1 MIKYDFKTFMN
12 ITGTNDYQD
21 KIHKI
26 KEKLNKK
33 CDGEIFLDVNLC
45 VSKKE
50 LKRINEISSYVSK
63 NADVFIV
70 VGIGGSYMGSKALIE
85 LFKNKSN
92 VEILFAGYS
101 LSSDYLA
108 NMLDY
113 IKDKRVVI
121 NVVSK
126 SGNTIETN
134 LIFSKL
140 LEVMKEKYSKKELSK
155 RIIVTTY
162 NPKGKLMEIGKKN
175 HFNILKM
182 PNISGRYSILTASTL
197 LPISI
202 AGINVN
208 KLISGYEKGDMDK
221 SFVYAVLRD
230 ILYKNGKKIEA
241 FTVYDERL
249 LYFVEWLKQL
259 FAETQGKKKRGI
271 MPIGVF
277 NTRDMHSLG
286 QYLNDGED
294 FFFSTVINVVNNK
307 DVLIKNK
314 SLNKINNIV
323 MLSIAKSLDAP
334 SIIINMDK
342 LTEENIG
349 RLLYFFMTSAAIG
362 AYLMGVSPYTQDG
375 VSKYKRIIKED
386 IKCIK

>member
-12 ITGTNDYQD
+12 ITGINDCKE

-26 KEKLNKK
+26 REKLNKK
-33 CDGEIFLDVNLC
+33 CDGEIFLDVNKC
-45 VSKKE
+45 ISKKE
-50 LKRINEISSYVSK
+50 LKRINEISRYVFK

-85 LFKNKSN
+85 LFGNKSN
-92 VEILFAGYS
+92 IEILFAGYS
-101 LSSDYLA
+101 LSSEYLA
-108 NMLDY
+108 NLIDY

-121 NVVSK
+121 NVISK

-140 LEVMKEKYSKKELSK
+140 LESMKNKYSTKELSK
-155 RIIVTTY
+155 RIIVTTH
-162 NPKGKLMEIGKKN
+162 NPKGKLMELGKKN
-175 HFNILKM
+175 HFTIFKM
-182 PNISGRYSILTASTL
+182 PDISGRYSILTVSSL

-202 AGINVN
+202 AGININ
-208 KLISGYEKGDMDK
+208 KLISGYELGDMDK
-221 SFVYAVLRD
+221 SFIYAVLRD

-241 FTVYDERL
+241 FTIYDERL
-249 LYFVEWLKQL
+249 LYFIEWLKQL
-259 FAETQGKKKRGI
+259 FAETQGKNKKGI
-271 MPIGVF
+271 LPIGVF

-286 QYLNDGED
+286 QYLNDGES
-294 FFFSTVINVVNNK
+294 FIFSTVINIVNNK

-323 MLSIAKSLDAP
+323 MLSVAKSLDSP

-349 RLLYFFMTSAAIG
+349 RLIYFFMTSAAVG
-362 AYLMGVSPYTQDG
+362 AYLMGVNPYTQDG
-375 VSKYKRIIKED
+375 VSKYKRIIKEE

>member
-12 ITGTNDYQD
+12 IAGTNDYQD

-33 CDGEIFLDVNLC
+33 CDGEIFLDVNKC
-45 VSKKE
+45 ISKKE

-85 LFKNKSN
+85 LFQNKSN

-108 NMLDY
+108 NLIDY

-182 PNISGRYSILTASTL
+182 PNISGRYSILTISTL

-202 AGINVN
+202 AGINID

-241 FTVYDERL
+241 FTIYDERL

-259 FAETQGKKKRGI
+259 FAETQGKKKKGI

-294 FFFSTVINVVNNK
+294 FFFSTVINIVNNK

-375 VSKYKRIIKED
+375 VLKYKRMIKED